1 MLTVQLLEQSVVSG
15 FGEVTL
21 FIQESQE
28 TQFLWQHRIYY
39 PQQPSTR
46 LLVQTLTLTQLYS

>member
-28 TQFLWQHRIYY
+28 TQFLWQHQIYY
-39 PQQPSTR
+39 PQQPPTQ
-46 LLVQTLTLTQLYS
+46 LLV